1 MTEVNVRN
9 VDAAITFEEEVIT
22 ASPEVTAAARANAED
37 AARLRDLLKPIILE
51 ILEDE
56 LSSYTRM
63 RG

>member
-1 MTEVNVRN
+1 MTDVSVTN
-9 VDAAITFEEEVIT
+9 VDASITFEEEVIT
-22 ASPEVTAAARANAED
+22 ASPEATATARANAED
-37 AARLRDLLKPIILE
+37 AARLKDLLRPIILE